1 MSKGFSSASDV
12 IAFHNIET
20 GGNSAGNGGAG
31 SNTGAVSTEANIEF
45 HASTDTGGHVQ
56 DSAANYISVWQ
67 SNKASSGDATSYG
80 TGSATSGYVS
90 ATQSNSSSI
99 TATGVHDHAS
109 STTTYTIDSYPTQM
123 VEAGIGGNGGD
134 GNTAYGGDVTIDL
147 THS

>member
-1 MSKGFSSASDV
+1 MSNHISKSSDV

-31 SNTGAVSTEANIEF
+31 KNTGDVSTNANNYF
-45 HASTDTGGHVQ
+45 HATTDTGG
-56 DSAANYISVWQ
+56 SV
-67 SNKASSGDATSYG
+67 SDIHHA
-80 TGSATSGYVS
+80 
-90 ATQSNSSSI
+90 
-99 TATGVHDHAS
+99 GVHVHAS
-109 STTTYTIDSYPTQM
+109 SDTSITFDATPTQM